1 MSRSS
6 PTAIDAAVA
15 QLRCR
20 LGQEVT
26 GPPPY
31 LTEAT
36 RDAIRHWAEAIGD
49 DNPLWRDA
57 AYARTTRWGTMLAPP
72 TMLYAF
78 DRLSIGYRGGLPG
91 VHAMF
96 GGTNWTFYHPTRLGD
111 RVRVKV
117 IFKDLIERPSTF
129 AGRAWQQISAIT
141 FTNQDGLL
149 LAASEAW
156 GMRTERAAAAARTAA
171 RQDTRSLTPATYT
184 AAQIHTI
191 MERYAHEARR
201 GPTPRYWEDV
211 PVGETLQPLLKG
223 PYTVTTAIAFEQ
235 AWGGLFIRAHGPW
248 YAYVRRHPAAGLP
261 NAQGIPEPPEAVH
274 WDHDYARQAGV
285 PFAYDYGPERIS
297 WLAHLLTNW
306 MGDDGFLCQLN
317 VQVRRF
323 NMVGDLTTC
332 QGMVTAKVLQPS
344 PRVQCAIWAESQRGE
359 RTAFGTATV
368 ELPSGAAAAPGA
380 RL

>member
-6 PTAIDAAVA
+6 STRIDAAVA

-49 DNPLWRDA
+49 DNPLWLDA

-368 ELPSGAAAAPGA
+368 ELPSRAAASQGA

>member
-6 PTAIDAAVA
+6 PTAIGAAVA

-36 RDAIRHWAEAIGD
+36 RDAIRHWAEALGD

-57 AYARTTRWGTMLAPP
+57 EYARTTRWGTIIAPP

-111 RVRVKV
+111 RVSVKV
-117 IFKDLIERPSTF
+117 IFKDIIERPSTF

-149 LAASEAW
+149 LAEAEAW
-156 GMRTERAAAAARTAA
+156 GMRTERAAASARTARFEVFTTFTSHSDA
-171 RQDTRSLTPATYT
+171 VLSRDAVTMRSP
-184 AAQIHTI
+184 
-191 MERYAHEARR
+191 
-201 GPTPRYWEDV
+201 P
-211 PVGETLQPLLKG
+211 
-223 PYTVTTAIAFEQ
+223 
-235 AWGGLFIRAHGPW
+235 GLNSA
-248 YAYVRRHPAAGLP
+248 
-261 NAQGIPEPPEAVH
+261 
-274 WDHDYARQAGV
+274 
-285 PFAYDYGPERIS
+285 
-297 WLAHLLTNW
+297 
-306 MGDDGFLCQLN
+306 
-317 VQVRRF
+317 
-323 NMVGDLTTC
+323 
-332 QGMVTAKVLQPS
+332 PS
-344 PRVQCAIWAESQRGE
+344 SVS
-359 RTAFGTATV
+359 
-368 ELPSGAAAAPGA
+368 S
-380 RL
+380 

>member
-1 MSRSS
+1 M
-6 PTAIDAAVA
+6 DEAVA
-15 QLRCR
+15 QLRGR

-26 GPPPY
+26 GLPPY

-36 RDAIRHWAEAIGD
+36 RDAIRHWAEALGD
-49 DNPLWRDA
+49 DNPLWLDA
-57 AYARTTRWGTMLAPP
+57 DYARTTRWGTIIAPP

-96 GGTNWTFYHPTRLGD
+96 GGTNWTFYHPVQFGD
-111 RVRVKV
+111 RIRVKV

-149 LAASEAW
+149 LAASESW
-156 GMRTERAAAAARTAA
+156 GMRTERAAASARTAV
-171 RQDTRSLTPATYT
+171 RQDTHPLTPATYT
-184 AAQIHTI
+184 SAQIHEI

-211 PVGETLQPLLKG
+211 TAGETLPPLLKG

-248 YAYVRRHPAAGLP
+248 YAYLRRHPAAGLP

-306 MGDDGFLCQLN
+306 MGDEGFLCQLN

-332 QGMVTAKVLQPS
+332 RGTVTAKAFQPS
-344 PRVQCAIWAESQRGE
+344 PRVQCEIWAENQRGE

-368 ELPSGAAAAPGA
+368 ELPSRASASQGA

>member
-1 MSRSS
+1 MSGSS
-6 PTAIDAAVA
+6 PTAIDEAVA

-49 DNPLWRDA
+49 DNPLWLDA
-57 AYARTTRWGTMLAPP
+57 EYARTTRWGTILAPP
-72 TMLYAF
+72 TILYAF

-111 RVRVKV
+111 RVIVKV

-141 FTNQDGLL
+141 FTNQDGLR
-149 LAASEAW
+149 LASSESW
-156 GMRTERAAAAARTAA
+156 GMRTERAAASARTAV
-171 RQDTRSLTPATYT
+171 RQNTQPLMPATYT
-184 AAQIHTI
+184 AAQIREI

-211 PVGETLQPLLKG
+211 MVGETLPPLLKG

-248 YAYVRRHPAAGLP
+248 YAYLRRHPAAGLP

-297 WLAHLLTNW
+297 WLAHLLTNL
-306 MGDDGFLCQLN
+306 MGEDGFLCQLN

-332 QGMVTAKVLQPS
+332 HGTVTAKALQPS
-344 PRVQCAIWAESQRGE
+344 PRVQCEIWAENQRGE

-368 ELPSGAAAAPGA
+368 ELPSRAAASQGA

>member
-6 PTAIDAAVA
+6 PAGIDEAVA

-49 DNPLWRDA
+49 DNPLWLDA
-57 AYARTTRWGTMLAPP
+57 EYARATRWGTMLAPP

-111 RVRVKV
+111 RVIVKV

-149 LAASEAW
+149 LAESEAW
-156 GMRTERAAAAARTAA
+156 GMRTERAAASARTAVG
-171 RQDTRSLTPATYT
+171 QDTQPLTPTTYT
-184 AAQIHTI
+184 AAQIHEI

-211 PVGETLQPLLKG
+211 TVGETLPPLLKG

-248 YAYVRRHPAAGLP
+248 YAYLRRHPAAGLP
-261 NAQGIPEPPEAVH
+261 NTQGIPEPPEAVH

-297 WLAHLLTNW
+297 WLAHLLTHW

-332 QGMVTAKVLQPS
+332 RGTVTAKAFQPA
-344 PRVQCAIWAESQRGE
+344 PRVQCEIWAENQRGE

-368 ELPSGAAAAPGA
+368 ELPSRASLSQGA

>member
-6 PTAIDAAVA
+6 PTAIDEAVA
-15 QLRCR
+15 QLRRR

-36 RDAIRHWAEAIGD
+36 RDAIRHWAGALGD
-49 DNPLWRDA
+49 DNPLWFDA
-57 AYARTTRWGTMLAPP
+57 EYARTPRWGTMLAPP

-149 LAASEAW
+149 LAASESW
-156 GMRTERAAAAARTAA
+156 GMRTERAAASARTAM
-171 RQDTRSLTPATYT
+171 RQDTQPLTPATYT
-184 AAQIHTI
+184 SAQIHEI

-211 PVGETLQPLLKG
+211 TVGETLPPLLKG

-248 YAYVRRHPAAGLP
+248 YAYLRRHPAAGLP
-261 NAQGIPEPPEAVH
+261 NAQ
-274 WDHDYARQAGV
+274 GV

-297 WLAHLLTNW
+297 WLAHLLTHW

-317 VQVRRF
+317 VQVRLF

-332 QGMVTAKVLQPS
+332 RGTVTAKVFQPS
-344 PRVQCAIWAESQRGE
+344 PRVQCEIWAENQRGE

-368 ELPSGAAAAPGA
+368 ELPSRAASSQGAH
-380 RL
+380 L

>member
-1 MSRSS
+1 
-6 PTAIDAAVA
+6 
-15 QLRCR
+15 
-20 LGQEVT
+20 
-26 GPPPY
+26 
-31 LTEAT
+31 
-36 RDAIRHWAEAIGD
+36 
-49 DNPLWRDA
+49 
-57 AYARTTRWGTMLAPP
+57 
-72 TMLYAF
+72 
-78 DRLSIGYRGGLPG
+78 
-91 VHAMF
+91 MF

-149 LAASEAW
+149 LAESEAW
-156 GMRTERAAAAARTAA
+156 GMRTERAAAAVRTAA
-171 RQDTRSLTPATYT
+171 RQDTRPLTPATYT
-184 AAQIHTI
+184 AEQIHTI

-211 PVGETLQPLLKG
+211 TVGETLPPLLKG

-248 YAYVRRHPAAGLP
+248 YAYLRRHPAAGLP

-297 WLAHLLTNW
+297 WLAHLLTHW
-306 MGDDGFLCQLN
+306 VGDDGFLCQLN

-332 QGMVTAKVLQPS
+332 HGTVTAKVFQPS
-344 PRVQCAIWAESQRGE
+344 PRVQCEIWAENQRGE

-368 ELPSGAAAAPGA
+368 ELPSRASSSQGAQ
-380 RL
+380 L

>member
-1 MSRSS
+1 
-6 PTAIDAAVA
+6 
-15 QLRCR
+15 
-20 LGQEVT
+20 
-26 GPPPY
+26 
-31 LTEAT
+31 
-36 RDAIRHWAEAIGD
+36 
-49 DNPLWRDA
+49 
-57 AYARTTRWGTMLAPP
+57 MLAPP

-78 DRLSIGYRGGLPG
+78 DRLSIGYRGELPG

-117 IFKDLIERPSTF
+117 IFKALIERPSTF
-129 AGRAWQQISAIT
+129 AGRAWQQISALT
-141 FTNQDGLL
+141 FTNQNGLL
-149 LAASEAW
+149 LAEAEAW
-156 GMRTERAAAAARTAA
+156 GMRTERAAASARTAV
-171 RQDTRSLTPATYT
+171 RQDTQPLTPATYT
-184 AAQIHTI
+184 AAQIHEI

-201 GPTPRYWEDV
+201 GSTPRYWEEV
-211 PVGETLQPLLKG
+211 TVGETLPPMLKG

-235 AWGGLFIRAHGPW
+235 AWGGLFIRAHSPW
-248 YAYVRRHPAAGLP
+248 YAYLRRHPAAGLP

-285 PFAYDYGPERIS
+285 PFAYDYGPERLS

-332 QGMVTAKVLQPS
+332 HGTVTAKVFQPS
-344 PRVQCAIWAESQRGE
+344 PRVQCEIWAESQRGE

-368 ELPSGAAAAPGA
+368 ELPSRVSSSQGVP
-380 RL
+380 L

>member
-1 MSRSS
+1 MPRSS

-36 RDAIRHWAEAIGD
+36 RDAIHHWAEAIGD
-49 DNPLWRDA
+49 DNPLWLDA

-149 LAASEAW
+149 LAESEAW
-156 GMRTERAAAAARTAA
+156 GMRTERAAAAVRTAA
-171 RQDTRSLTPATYT
+171 RQDTRPLTPATYT
-184 AAQIHTI
+184 AAQILTI

-211 PVGETLQPLLKG
+211 TVGETLPPLLKG

-248 YAYVRRHPAAGLP
+248 YAYLQRHPAAGLP

-332 QGMVTAKVLQPS
+332 RGTVTAKAFQPA
-344 PRVQCAIWAESQRGE
+344 PRVQCEIWAENQRGE

-368 ELPSGAAAAPGA
+368 ELPSRAATSQGA

>member
-201 GPTPRYWEDV
+201 GPTPRYWENV

-368 ELPSGAAAAPGA
+368 ELPSRAAAAPGA

>member
-1 MSRSS
+1 MPRSS

-49 DNPLWRDA
+49 DNPLWLDA
-57 AYARTTRWGTMLAPP
+57 EYARTTRWGTMLAPP

-78 DRLSIGYRGGLPG
+78 DRLSVGYRGGLPG

-129 AGRAWQQISAIT
+129 AGRAWQQISAIP
-141 FTNQDGLL
+141 FTNQAGLL
-149 LAASEAW
+149 LATSEAW
-156 GMRTERAAAAARTAA
+156 GMRTERAAAATRTAA
-171 RQDTRSLTPATYT
+171 RQDTRPLPPATYT
-184 AAQIHTI
+184 AAQIHAI

-211 PVGETLQPLLKG
+211 TVGETLPPLLKG

-248 YAYVRRHPAAGLP
+248 YAYLRRHPAAGLP

-306 MGDDGFLCQLN
+306 VGDDGFLCQLN

-332 QGMVTAKVLQPS
+332 HGTVTAKVFQPS
-344 PRVQCAIWAESQRGE
+344 PWVQCEIWTENQRGE

-368 ELPSGAAAAPGA
+368 ELPSRAATSQGA

>member
-6 PTAIDAAVA
+6 PTMIDAAVA

-20 LGQEVT
+20 LGREVT

-36 RDAIRHWAEAIGD
+36 RDAIRHWAEALGD

-57 AYARTTRWGTMLAPP
+57 EYARTTRWGTIIAPP

-111 RVRVKV
+111 RVSVKV
-117 IFKDLIERPSTF
+117 IFKDIIERPSTF

-149 LAASEAW
+149 LAESEAW
-156 GMRTERAAAAARTAA
+156 GMRTERAAASARTAI
-171 RQDTRSLTPATYT
+171 RQETLPLTPATYT
-184 AAQIHTI
+184 AAQLHEI

-211 PVGETLQPLLKG
+211 TVGETLP
-223 PYTVTTAIAFEQ
+223 PVSYTHLT
-235 AWGGLFIRAHGPW
+235 
-248 YAYVRRHPAAGLP
+248 LP
-261 NAQGIPEPPEAVH
+261 TIYSV
-274 WDHDYARQAGV
+274 
-285 PFAYDYGPERIS
+285 
-297 WLAHLLTNW
+297 
-306 MGDDGFLCQLN
+306 
-317 VQVRRF
+317 
-323 NMVGDLTTC
+323 
-332 QGMVTAKVLQPS
+332 
-344 PRVQCAIWAESQRGE
+344 
-359 RTAFGTATV
+359 
-368 ELPSGAAAAPGA
+368 
-380 RL
+380 